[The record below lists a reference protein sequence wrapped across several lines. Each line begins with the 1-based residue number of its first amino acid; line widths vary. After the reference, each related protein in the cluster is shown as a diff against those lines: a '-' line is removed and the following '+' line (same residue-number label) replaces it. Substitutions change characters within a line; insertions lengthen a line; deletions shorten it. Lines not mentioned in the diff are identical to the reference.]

1 MMKICTRLAAGLT
14 VASLFAGAL
23 STLPFSAGAT
33 FSANYAEALQK
44 SLYFYECQ
52 QAGPLPDWNRVAW
65 RDDATLTDAVTG
77 GWYDAG
83 DHVKF
88 NLPMAYS
95 ASMLAWGLYQ
105 YPEGITAAGQTDIYV
120 NNLTFV
126 LDYLAACDEGDTA
139 IYQVGLGQVDHT
151 WWGPAELLQYG
162 LEENGADYES
172 ARSVLRGTDSAVCGE
187 MAAALAAGAA
197 ALDGISDRAD
207 EYLSHA
213 ENLFR
218 LADETRSDEAYNNS
232 DAGGFYRSS
241 HFYDELFYAANWL
254 YIATGDQMYLDKATS
269 YIPSL
274 DKELGSSELKYTW
287 GMCWDDVMQGG
298 MLLYAINTG
307 DSTYI
312 RHVQKHLDYWTDSV
326 KELDG
331 GARWLTTWGCLRY
344 ATTAGFLASVACDT
358 ILNGTDIS
366 KYQTFYEEQ
375 INFCL
380 GDNPS
385 GQSYVV
391 GYGEKS
397 PQNPHHRTAHASW
410 KNDLAVPDTNRHI
423 LYGALVGGPNED
435 GSYTDDRGN
444 YINNEVACDY
454 NAGFTA
460 LLCKMVAD
468 YGGTADPSFPEPETP
483 EKEFYVETELTQSN
497 SGVNLSFLFTNHSAW
512 PARVEDNISYR
523 YYMDLSEV
531 LAAGYSASDVV
542 VRVDRDQ
549 AEMYSG
555 YTPATVSEITHYQG
569 NIYYIEVT
577 YPDGRVALPI
587 SEGHHQCELMLAL
600 VFPNYGN
607 GWDALN
613 DYSNQDLLEN
623 EETYVITDRIPLYQN
638 GVLISGM
645 EPDGTTPAATDIT
658 EPVTPD
664 LTLGDIN
671 LDNMVRLNDLVLLVR
686 YLLAET
692 SISQDQYAQ
701 ADVNSDHA
709 VNGIDA
715 AALRQRLIE

>member
-1 MMKICTRLAAGLT
+1 M
-14 VASLFAGAL
+14 
-23 STLPFSAGAT
+23 
-33 FSANYAEALQK
+33 
-44 SLYFYECQ
+44 
-52 QAGPLPDWNRVAW
+52 
-65 RDDATLTDAVTG
+65 
-77 GWYDAG
+77 
-83 DHVKF
+83 
-88 NLPMAYS
+88 
-95 ASMLAWGLYQ
+95 
-105 YPEGITAAGQTDIYV
+105 
-120 NNLTFV
+120 
-126 LDYLAACDEGDTA
+126 
-139 IYQVGLGQVDHT
+139 
-151 WWGPAELLQYG
+151 
-162 LEENGADYES
+162 
-172 ARSVLRGTDSAVCGE
+172 
-187 MAAALAAGAA
+187 
-197 ALDGISDRAD
+197 
-207 EYLSHA
+207 
-213 ENLFR
+213 
-218 LADETRSDEAYNNS
+218 
-232 DAGGFYRSS
+232 
-241 HFYDELFYAANWL
+241 
-254 YIATGDQMYLDKATS
+254 
-269 YIPSL
+269 
-274 DKELGSSELKYTW
+274 
-287 GMCWDDVMQGG
+287 
-298 MLLYAINTG
+298 
-307 DSTYI
+307 
-312 RHVQKHLDYWTDSV
+312 
-326 KELDG
+326 
-331 GARWLTTWGCLRY
+331 
-344 ATTAGFLASVACDT
+344 
-358 ILNGTDIS
+358 
-366 KYQTFYEEQ
+366 
-375 INFCL
+375 
-380 GDNPS
+380 
-385 GQSYVV
+385 
-391 GYGEKS
+391 
-397 PQNPHHRTAHASW
+397 
-410 KNDLAVPDTNRHI
+410 
-423 LYGALVGGPNED
+423 
-435 GSYTDDRGN
+435 
-444 YINNEVACDY
+444 
-454 NAGFTA
+454 
-460 LLCKMVAD
+460 
-468 YGGTADPSFPEPETP
+468 
-483 EKEFYVETELTQSN
+483 KEFYVETELTQSN

-600 VFPNYGN
+600 VFPNYGS